1 MGESET
7 SGDETKAT
15 LELQSSHAESSSGDD
30 DTSLADRSSP
40 RFSAGS
46 VSVWK
51 SVFNIVNFIEG
62 IGFLALPYAIK
73 EGGIVIIVAF
83 FIIPVCL
90 WYTGKVFI
98 ECFYDTDKKQRRV
111 RARSTYRELGEI
123 LFPKY
128 GGYFVTAFLALNLFL
143 ISVSYLVICGSL
155 MSHALPSVPLT
166 VIAWTCIAGVAVFP
180 TTFLKSLSDIAWL
193 SVVSVIALISV
204 LISVLWYGAKHM
216 DEWDLDTILFWD
228 SEGVSIGLPIL
239 IYGYGALPI
248 LPSVEKS
255 MREKHRFTL
264 ALALAYVVNMLMKIV
279 FSVFAFLSFGFDTN
293 QVILNNLPE
302 GSFRMSISFVFVS
315 SCVFSYALPLHQV
328 FDLIETSKVF
338 QNTFSKML
346 IFGSFL
352 LRVIVVL
359 STVLAAILFPN
370 FALVVSFAGSI
381 IGSFYTYI
389 FPCAVHLKMK
399 FQQLKPY
406 EVFVNL
412 LLIVIG
418 TVVLIFGVIFSGK
431 ALLMG

>member
-1 MGESET
+1 MGESEV
-7 SGDETKAT
+7 SGDETQAI
-15 LELQSSHAESSSGDD
+15 LELQSSDAESSSDD
-30 DTSLADRSSP
+30 ENRSSP
-40 RFSAGS
+40 RSSAGS
-46 VSVWK
+46 ASIWK

-62 IGFLALPYAIK
+62 IGFLALPYAVK

-83 FIIPVCL
+83 FIVPVCL

-98 ECFYDTDKKQRRV
+98 ECFYDTNEKQRRV
-111 RARSTYRELGEI
+111 RARSTVKELGEI

-128 GGYFVTAFLALNLFL
+128 GGYLVTAFLLLDLFL
-143 ISVSYLVICGSL
+143 VSVSYLVICGSL

-193 SVVSVIALISV
+193 SFVSVIALISV
-204 LISVLWYGAKHM
+204 LISVVWYGAKHM

-248 LPSVEKS
+248 LPSVEES
-255 MREKHRFTL
+255 MREKHRFSL
-264 ALALAYVVNMLMKIV
+264 ALALAYVVNILMKIV
-279 FSVFAFLSFGFDTN
+279 FSVFAFLSFGSDTN
-293 QVILNNLPE
+293 QIILNNLPE
-302 GSFRMSISFVFVS
+302 GPFRMSISFVFVS
-315 SCVFSYALPLHQV
+315 SCLLSYALPLRQV
-328 FDLIETSKVF
+328 FDLLQTSEVF
-338 QNTFSKML
+338 QNTFSKMP

-359 STVLAAILFPN
+359 STVLAAILAPK

-381 IGSFYTYI
+381 ISSLYSYI
-389 FPCAVHLKMK
+389 FPCALQLKMK

-406 EVFVNL
+406 EVFVDL

-431 ALLMG
+431 ALFMG